1 MEASHGKSSKLRPN
15 CRPIPPLL
23 PIPDCEQLRRGVV
36 IHGMSQLSLNKFSE
50 NLPVSGTIGLTQ
62 AVAGLGL
69 GLLIADKLSGETRR
83 RAGSVLLVAGALAL
97 APVIASVVTRVR
109 NRPLSTR
116 RAQRQLDSIREDV
129 GFHDS
134 EHLI

>member
-1 MEASHGKSSKLRPN
+1 MTTELFPRGKSWKRFFLSV
-15 CRPIPPLL
+15 IP
-23 PIPDCEQLRRGVV
+23 PIPDCVRVGRGVV
-36 IHGMSQLSLNKFSE
+36 IQDMSQLSLNKFSE

-62 AVAGLGL
+62 AAAGLGL
-69 GLLIADKLSGETRR
+69 GLLIADKMSGESRR

-97 APVIASVVTRVR
+97 APVIASVVSRVR

-116 RAQRQLDSIREDV
+116 RAQRHLDSIREDV

>member
-1 MEASHGKSSKLRPN
+1 MTTERLPRGKSWKRFFLSVIR
-15 CRPIPPLL
+15 
-23 PIPDCEQLRRGVV
+23 PIPDCVRVGRGVV
-36 IHGMSQLSLNKFSE
+36 IQDMSQLSLNKFSE

-62 AVAGLGL
+62 AAAGLGL
-69 GLLIADKLSGETRR
+69 GLLIADKMSGESRR

-97 APVIASVVTRVR
+97 APVIASVVSRVR

-116 RAQRQLDSIREDV
+116 RAQRHLDSIREDV

>member
-1 MEASHGKSSKLRPN
+1 MTTELLPRGKSWKRFFLYF
-15 CRPIPPLL
+15 IP
-23 PIPDCEQLRRGVV
+23 PIPDCVRVGRGVV
-36 IHGMSQLSLNKFSE
+36 IQGMSQLSLNKFSE

-62 AVAGLGL
+62 AAAGLGL
-69 GLLIADKLSGETRR
+69 GLLIADKMSGESRR

-97 APVIASVVTRVR
+97 APVIASVVSRVR

-116 RAQRQLDSIREDV
+116 RAQRHLDSIREDV

>member
-1 MEASHGKSSKLRPN
+1 MA
-15 CRPIPPLL
+15 
-23 PIPDCEQLRRGVV
+23 
-36 IHGMSQLSLNKFSE
+36 QLSLNKFSE

-69 GLLIADKLSGETRR
+69 GLLIADKMSGETRR
-83 RAGSVLLVAGALAL
+83 RTGSLLLVAGALSL
-97 APVIASVVTRVR
+97 APVVASVVHRVR
-109 NRPLSTR
+109 NRPHSSSRAR
-116 RAQRQLDSIREDV
+116 RHLESIREDV

>member
-1 MEASHGKSSKLRPN
+1 MEASHGKSGESPAYPFVITDSGLRT
-15 CRPIPPLL
+15 
-23 PIPDCEQLRRGVV
+23 V
-36 IHGMSQLSLNKFSE
+36 IKKSNDAIMSQLSLNKFSE

-97 APVIASVVTRVR
+97 APVIASVVSRVR
-109 NRPLSTR
+109 NRPHSTR

>member
-1 MEASHGKSSKLRPN
+1 
-15 CRPIPPLL
+15 
-23 PIPDCEQLRRGVV
+23 
-36 IHGMSQLSLNKFSE
+36 MSQLSLNKFSE
-50 NLPVSGTIGLTQ
+50 NLPVSGTIGLSQ
-62 AVAGLGL
+62 GAAGVGL
-69 GLLIADKLSGETRR
+69 GLLIAGRISEDSRR
-83 RAGSVLLVAGALAL
+83 RVGGVLLVAGVLVL

-116 RAQRQLDSIREDV
+116 RAQRHLDSIREDV

>member
-1 MEASHGKSSKLRPN
+1 MH
-15 CRPIPPLL
+15 
-23 PIPDCEQLRRGVV
+23 D
-36 IHGMSQLSLNKFSE
+36 MSQLSLNKFSE

-62 AVAGLGL
+62 AVAGVGL
-69 GLLIADKLSGETRR
+69 GLLIADKMSGESRR

-97 APVIASVVTRVR
+97 APVIASVVARVR
-109 NRPLSTR
+109 NRPHSTR

>member
-1 MEASHGKSSKLRPN
+1 MA
-15 CRPIPPLL
+15 
-23 PIPDCEQLRRGVV
+23 
-36 IHGMSQLSLNKFSE
+36 QLSLNKFSE
-50 NLPVSGTIGLTQ
+50 NLPVSGTIGISQ
-62 AVAGLGL
+62 AAAGLGL

-83 RAGSVLLVAGALAL
+83 RTGSVLLVAGALAL

-109 NRPLSTR
+109 NRPHSTS
-116 RAQRQLDSIREDV
+116 RAKRHLESIRDDV